1 MADTAT
7 MKKIN
12 QYLTFRLADEE
23 YAIDV
28 SNIREV
34 LEHSKI
40 TKIPCT
46 YDYMQGVI
54 NLRGNVVPVINFH
67 MKFNLEQTEKTVDT
81 CIIVMEVTINNEV
94 TVIGAI
100 ADSVDE
106 VIDLDNTQVE
116 PPPGFGT
123 KLNKEFI
130 KGIGKRDDDFII
142 IIDINKAFSE
152 DELNEVSS
160 INDKNVKPENT
171 GKQEPI
177 KDDKTIKNEAS
188 KKEDKKQTKKGEDST
203 LSLE

>member
-1 MADTAT
+1 MTDTAT
-7 MKKIN
+7 QNKIN

-28 SNIREV
+28 SNIREI
-34 LEHSKI
+34 LEYAKI

-54 NLRGNVVPVINFH
+54 NLRGNVVPVVNFH
-67 MKFNLEQTEKTVDT
+67 LKFNMEQTEKTVDT

-100 ADSVDE
+100 ADSVEE
-106 VIDLDNTQVE
+106 VIELDSTQVE

-152 DELNEVSS
+152 EEINEVSA
-160 INDKNVKPENT
+160 IGGKGAETKNRKKTAQVK
-171 GKQEPI
+171 KQ
-177 KDDKTIKNEAS
+177 
-188 KKEDKKQTKKGEDST
+188 KKESYKNDTDEQDRT
-203 LSLE
+203 LTLEE